1 MRSATTKVPAWAD
14 RVYTALLRAYPA
26 SFREE
31 YAGEM
36 RAAFRSRWRE
46 ERRER
51 GLLGVARLWIAVLAD
66 TLATAVRSQGEML
79 ARDVRY
85 GWRSLTGRPSWSF
98 TAAAL
103 LTLALG
109 IGAVTTI
116 YTVVHTV
123 LLAPLP
129 YRGPDRVVH
138 LRDVNPGLGI
148 EDFSSSMPNFRSWQ
162 EARGFSHLTALRIAD
177 SNLTDGS
184 EPLKVSG
191 LKVSANFWDMLGM
204 RPVAGRAFLPA
215 DDVQGRA
222 PVAMISEGLWRRRYG
237 GDPAAIGRTVD
248 VNLVPHVIIGIAP
261 QDVGFASNIDLWMPL
276 GYDPEADDSRG
287 DHRLIVLGRLAPG
300 VTLQQAQQEMVGL
313 TSRLEQEFPEA
324 NKGWSVVVE
333 PIRDFIVAD
342 AVAQRLRILLAAVAL
357 LLLVAATN
365 VANLQIARA
374 GGRLREIGVR
384 LALGASRARLVRQML
399 TENLLLATAGGAAGL
414 VLAWAGVRAS
424 AAWLPVSLPR
434 RETLAIDL
442 PVLLVAALCI
452 VLTALLTGLLPARLA
467 LRSNVQEALQQAGRS
482 TTGGRSPARHALVAA
497 QLALATTLVVGA
509 ALLTQSLVRL
519 QKVALGFADPEHLLT
534 TPITRSLTAEDAAD
548 RNLDFYHALIE
559 EVRALPGV
567 AAAAVSSEVPF
578 GDQTTEM
585 PVVPAGGSPGVPG
598 ESVQANW
605 RIVTADFFR
614 TMQIPL
620 RRGRTFEEGREP
632 WQSMILSEGLA
643 RQLWPDGRDPIG
655 REVTLGNRKTF
666 TIVGVV
672 GDVRQLELGKDP
684 TPTMYISTSWIIL
697 PTMTLVVR
705 TRTDPAALVQPIRQA
720 VARLDPHQPVSAFQT
735 MRSAVAANAAEPRL
749 NTVLVASFAGLA
761 LLLAVVGV
769 AGVVGYSVGQRTR
782 ELAVRL
788 ALGASRGQAV
798 RHVMSGG
805 LAMCAMGILCGVG
818 AALALGRALA
828 SVLFGVDAHDPLTLL
843 GTSAALLA
851 AAALACWLPARRAT
865 RISPSLTLR
874 EG

>member
-1 MRSATTKVPAWAD
+1 MRSADVPTWAD
-14 RVYTALLRAYPA
+14 RLYAALLRAYPA

-51 GLLGVARLWIAVLAD
+51 GLLGVARLWIAVLLD

-109 IGAVTTI
+109 IGAVTAIFTI
-116 YTVVHTV
+116 VHTV

-129 YRGPDRVVH
+129 YREPDRVVH
-138 LRDVNPGLGI
+138 LRDTNPGLGI

-162 EARGFSHLTALRIAD
+162 AARSFSHLTALRGAD

-191 LKVSANFWDMLGM
+191 LKVSANLWDMLGM

-215 DDVQGRA
+215 DDVPGRA
-222 PVAMISEGLWRRRYG
+222 PVAMISEGLWKRRYG
-237 GDPAAIGRTVD
+237 GDPSAIGRTVD
-248 VNLVPHVIIGIAP
+248 VNLVPHTIVGIAP
-261 QDVGFASNIDLWMPL
+261 QDVGFASDIDLWLPL
-276 GYDPEADDSRG
+276 GYDPEADDNRG

-300 VTLQQAQQEMVGL
+300 VTLQQAQQEMLGL
-313 TSRLEQEFPEA
+313 TARLAREFPEA
-324 NKGWSVVVE
+324 NKGWSVVVD
-333 PIRDFIVAD
+333 PVRNFIVED
-342 AVAQRLRILLAAVAL
+342 EVAQRLRIVLAAVAL

-365 VANLQIARA
+365 VANLQVARA
-374 GGRLREIGVR
+374 SGRLREIGVR

-399 TENLLLATAGGAAGL
+399 TENLLLAAAGGAAGL
-414 VLAWAGVRAS
+414 ALAWAGVRAS

-434 RETLAIDL
+434 REALSIDL
-442 PVLLVAALCI
+442 PVLLVAGLCI
-452 VLTALLTGLLPARLA
+452 VLTALLTGLLPARMA
-467 LRSNVQEALQQAGRS
+467 LRSNVQDALQQAGRS

-519 QKVALGFADPEHLLT
+519 QKVALGFTDPEHLLT
-534 TPITRSLTAEDAAD
+534 TQITRSLASEDMMD
-548 RNLDFYHALIE
+548 RNSDFFRALIE
-559 EVRALPGV
+559 EVRVLPGV

-585 PVVPAGGSPGVPG
+585 PVVPAGGSPGTPG
-598 ESVQANW
+598 ESIQANW

-620 RRGRTFEEGREP
+620 RRGRTFNEGREP
-632 WQSMILSEGLA
+632 WRSMILSEGLA

-655 REVTLGNRKTF
+655 REVTLGNHKTF

-672 GDVRQLELGKDP
+672 GDVRQLELGEDP
-684 TPTMYISTSWIIL
+684 TPTMYISTSWIVL

-705 TRTDPAALVQPIRQA
+705 TRTDPAALVQPIRRV
-720 VARLDPHQPVSAFQT
+720 VARLDPHQPLSTFQT

-749 NTVLVASFAGLA
+749 NTILVASFAGLA

-788 ALGASRGQAV
+788 ALGASPGQAV

-805 LAMCAMGILCGVG
+805 LSMCALGILCGVG

-828 SVLFGVDAHDPLTLL
+828 SVLFGVAAHDPRTLAA
-843 GTSAALLA
+843 SAAALFA

-865 RISPSLTLR
+865 RVDPSLTLR

>member
-1 MRSATTKVPAWAD
+1 MRSRANVPTWAD
-14 RVYTALLRAYPA
+14 RLYAALLRIYPA

-51 GLLGVARLWIAVLAD
+51 GLLGVARLWIAVLLD

-109 IGAVTTI
+109 IGAVTAIFTI
-116 YTVVHTV
+116 VHTV

-129 YRGPDRVVH
+129 YREPDRVVH
-138 LRDVNPGLGI
+138 LRDTNPGLGI
-148 EDFSSSMPNFRSWQ
+148 ENFSSSMPNFRSWQ
-162 EARGFSHLTALRIAD
+162 EARSFSHLTALRGAD

-191 LKVSANFWDMLGM
+191 LKVSANLWDMLGM

-215 DDVQGRA
+215 DDVPGRA
-222 PVAMISEGLWRRRYG
+222 PVAMVSEGLWKRRYG
-237 GDPAAIGRTVD
+237 GDPSAIGRTVD
-248 VNLVPHVIIGIAP
+248 VNLVPHTIVGIAP
-261 QDVGFASNIDLWMPL
+261 QDVGFASDIDLWMPL

-300 VTLQQAQQEMVGL
+300 VTLQQAQQEMLGL
-313 TSRLEQEFPEA
+313 TSRLEREFPEA
-324 NKGWSVVVE
+324 NKGWSVVVD
-333 PIRDFIVAD
+333 PVRDFIVED
-342 AVAQRLRILLAAVAL
+342 EVAQRLRIVLAAVAL

-365 VANLQIARA
+365 VANLQVARA
-374 GGRLREIGVR
+374 SGRLREIGVR

-399 TENLLLATAGGAAGL
+399 TENLLLAAAGGAAGL
-414 VLAWAGVRAS
+414 ALAWAAVRAS

-434 RETLAIDL
+434 REALSIDL
-442 PVLLVAALCI
+442 PVLLVAGLCI
-452 VLTALLTGLLPARLA
+452 VLTALLTGLLPARMA
-467 LRSNVQEALQQAGRS
+467 LRSNVQDALQQAGRS

-534 TPITRSLTAEDAAD
+534 TQLTRSLASEDMMD
-548 RNLDFYHALIE
+548 HNSDFFRALIE

-585 PVVPAGGSPGVPG
+585 PVVPAGGSPGTPG
-598 ESVQANW
+598 ESIQANW
-605 RIVTADFFR
+605 RIVTAGFFR

-620 RRGRTFEEGREP
+620 RRGRTFDEGHEP
-632 WQSMILSEGLA
+632 WRSMILSEGLA

-655 REVTLGNRKTF
+655 REVTLGNHKTF

-672 GDVRQLELGKDP
+672 GDVRQLELGEDP
-684 TPTMYISTSWIIL
+684 TPTMYISPSWIVL

-705 TRTDPAALVQPIRQA
+705 TRTEPATLVQSIRRV
-720 VARLDPHQPVSAFQT
+720 VARLDPHQPLSAFQT

-749 NTVLVASFAGLA
+749 NTILVASFAGLA

-788 ALGASRGQAV
+788 ALGASPGQAV

-805 LAMCAMGILCGVG
+805 LAMCALGILCGVG

-828 SVLFGVDAHDPLTLL
+828 SVLFGVAAHDPRTLL
-843 GTSAALLA
+843 ASATALFA

-865 RISPSLTLR
+865 RVDPSLTLR